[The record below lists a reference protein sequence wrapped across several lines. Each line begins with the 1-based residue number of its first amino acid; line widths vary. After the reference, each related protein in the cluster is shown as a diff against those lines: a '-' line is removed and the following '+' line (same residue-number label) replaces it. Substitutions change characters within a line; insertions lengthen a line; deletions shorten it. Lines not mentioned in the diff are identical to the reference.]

1 MSFRIEKKCILNQK
15 KIFKFKYW
23 LKINDIKNIFRDRL
37 VTSIYFD
44 NKLNQSLYES
54 EEGVVP
60 RKKIRLRFYDNNR
73 DKILLEKKISSPE
86 GRFKLSKLFKGNL
99 KNLRI
104 FDQNYGI
111 CFPTAYI
118 QYLRSYYSY
127 KGLRI
132 TYDRNIIYKKFYSNF
147 YISNI
152 TYSEKNNVIE
162 IKNNNLN
169 NNNFIEK
176 NIPFKFSRFS
186 KYTEARERIIS

>member
-73 DKILLEKKISSPE
+73 DKILLEKKNIKS
-86 GRFKLSKLFKGNL
+86 R
-99 KNLRI
+99 
-104 FDQNYGI
+104 
-111 CFPTAYI
+111 
-118 QYLRSYYSY
+118 RSFQ
-127 KGLRI
+127 
-132 TYDRNIIYKKFYSNF
+132 IIK
-147 YISNI
+147 
-152 TYSEKNNVIE
+152 
-162 IKNNNLN
+162 
-169 NNNFIEK
+169 
-176 NIPFKFSRFS
+176 
-186 KYTEARERIIS
+186 II